1 MAARFCC
8 AGCLAVAQTIRTAGL
23 TAFYALR
30 DERAAAVP
38 RPADDD
44 STREAEAAA
53 HLVRRVDAEHCEV
66 ALLVEGM
73 RCGACVWLLES
84 WLARQPGVSGASV
97 NLATRRARVRFA
109 APTDLA
115 TILHAIAAI
124 GYRAHP
130 YDRGRR
136 EALARRESRAL
147 LLRTGLALFGMM
159 QVMMFAI
166 PAYISVDGVDA
177 ASRAL
182 LDWASLVLT
191 LPVVL
196 YSAAPFF
203 SGAWRDV
210 RTGRLGMDVPIALGV
225 GGAFIA
231 SVWSTIGAS
240 GDVYYDSITMF
251 VALVLLARLVE
262 ARLRE
267 RAGDALEAAAREV
280 PPIAER
286 LTEFPRANTTETVG
300 AAVLVRGDHVRV
312 AAGAGIP
319 ADGVVVDGRSSVE
332 EALLTG
338 ESWPTA
344 KAPGDRVLAG
354 SMNRESPLVVRVTA
368 AGEATMQ
375 SALARLTERAASER
389 PRFARLSDRIA
400 AAFVTGLLVVAATSA
415 LAWWAIDPSRALVI
429 ALAVLVVS
437 CPCALSL
444 ATPAAIACAAGA
456 LSRRGILCVRPDAL
470 ETLSRVTHV
479 VLDKT
484 GTLTTGDV
492 RLLDVVPAAGADR
505 AACTAIAA
513 ALEQG
518 SSHPLA
524 SALRDHLSE
533 AYAVS
538 QAMAIPGSG
547 VEGLIGGTRYRLG
560 REAWV
565 AEIARTA
572 RAAGEPDAGPA
583 DVTRV
588 SLGSEDGPLATLYFG
603 DRLRHGA
610 RAFVAALQHA
620 GIGVSIVSGDHA
632 AAVERVAHAVGV
644 DDWHADARPDGKRS
658 IIASLQRSGA
668 VVAMV
673 GDGINDAPGLARAD
687 VSLTLDSAAAV
698 TQWTADVVVL
708 GDDLDGAAF
717 ALKTARRAFRVIRQ
731 NLAWAL
737 AYNALAIPLAAT
749 GHLSPLAAAA
759 GMSASSLIVVGNAC
773 RLAGVRAVSIRAR
786 SPKKGFP
793 LRAREYLQP

>member
-30 DERAAAVP
+30 DERAVAMP
-38 RPADDD
+38 RPAEDD
-44 STREAEAAA
+44 STREAAAAA
-53 HLVRRVDAEHCEV
+53 HLVRRVDGEHREI

-84 WLARQPGVSGASV
+84 WLARQPGVTGASV
-97 NLATRRARVRFA
+97 NFATRRARVRFA
-109 APTDLA
+109 AQTDLA

-130 YDRGRR
+130 YDRARR
-136 EALARRESRAL
+136 EALARRESRTL

-166 PAYISVDGVDA
+166 PAYISIDGVDP

-231 SVWSTIGAS
+231 SAWSTIGAF

-251 VALVLLARLVE
+251 VALVLLARLIE

-267 RAGDALEAAAREV
+267 RAGDALEATAREV
-280 PPIAER
+280 PPIAVR
-286 LTEFPRANTTETVG
+286 LTDFPRANTTETV
-300 AAVLVRGDHVRV
+300 AASALVRGDHVRV

-338 ESWPTA
+338 ESWPSA
-344 KAPGDRVLAG
+344 KATGDRVLAG
-354 SMNRESPLVVRVTA
+354 SMNRESPLVVRVSA

-389 PRFARLSDRIA
+389 PRIARLSDRVA
-400 AAFVTGLLVVAATSA
+400 AIFVTGLLIVAAASA

-456 LSRRGILCVRPDAL
+456 LSRRRILCVRPDAL
-470 ETLSRVTHV
+470 EALSRVTHV

-492 RLLDVVPAAGADR
+492 QLLDVVPAAGADR

-524 SALRDHLSE
+524 NALLDHGSG

-538 QAMAIPGSG
+538 QAIAVPGSG
-547 VEGLIGGTRYRLG
+547 VEGVIGGTRYRFG
-560 REAWV
+560 RERWV

-572 RAAGEPDAGPA
+572 RAPAQPDPSLA

-588 SLGSEDGPLATLYFG
+588 SLGSEGGPLATLYFG
-603 DRLRHGA
+603 DRLRNGA
-610 RAFVAALQHA
+610 RAFVATLREA
-620 GIGVSIVSGDHA
+620 GIGVSIVSGDHV
-632 AAVERVAHAVGV
+632 AAVQRVAHAVAV
-644 DDWHADARPDGKRS
+644 DDWHADATPDDKRS
-658 IIASLQRSGA
+658 IIASLQRRGT

-687 VSLTLDSAAAV
+687 VSMTLGSAAAV

-708 GDDLDGAAF
+708 GDDLDGVAF
-717 ALKTARRAFRVIRQ
+717 ALETARRAFRVIRQ

-759 GMSASSLIVVGNAC
+759 GMSASSLFVVGNAW
-773 RLAGVRAVSIRAR
+773 RLLWDQSRKYAACTQSGVGGATRGEVPA
-786 SPKKGFP
+786 
-793 LRAREYLQP
+793 

>member
-1 MAARFCC
+1 VAARFCC
-8 AGCLAVAQTIRTAGL
+8 AGCLAVSQTIRTAGL

-30 DERAAAVP
+30 DERAAAGP
-38 RPADDD
+38 RPAEDD

-53 HLVRRVDAEHCEV
+53 HLVRRIDAEHCEV

-84 WLARQPGVSGASV
+84 WLERQPGVTTASV
-97 NLATRRARVRFA
+97 NFATRRAMVRFA
-109 APTDLA
+109 AQTDLA
-115 TILHAIAAI
+115 TVLHAIAAI

-130 YDRGRR
+130 YDRARR

-147 LLRTGLALFGMM
+147 LLRTGLALFAMM

-166 PAYISVDGVDA
+166 PAYISVDGVDP

-210 RTGRLGMDVPIALGV
+210 RTGRVGMDVPIALGV

-231 SVWSTIGAS
+231 SAWSTIGAS

-251 VALVLLARLVE
+251 VALVLLARLIE

-267 RAGDALEAAAREV
+267 RAGDALEAAAREL
-280 PPIAER
+280 PPMAER
-286 LTEFPRANTTETVG
+286 LTDFPRTNTTETV
-300 AAVLVRGDHVRV
+300 AAAALVRGEHVRV

-338 ESWPTA
+338 ESWPRA

-354 SMNRESPLVVRVTA
+354 SLNRESPLVVRVTA

-375 SALARLTERAASER
+375 SALSRLTERAASER

-444 ATPAAIACAAGA
+444 ATPAAIACTAGA
-456 LSRRGILCVRPDAL
+456 LSRRRILCVRPDAL

-505 AACTAIAA
+505 AACTAMAA

-524 SALRDHLSE
+524 TALREHVSD

-547 VEGLIGGTRYRLG
+547 VEGLIDGTRYRLG

-565 AEIARTA
+565 AEIARNA
-572 RAAGEPDAGPA
+572 RAAAQPDAGRA

-610 RAFVAALQHA
+610 RAFVAALQEA
-620 GIGVSIVSGDHA
+620 GIGVSIVSGDHV

-644 DDWHADARPDGKRS
+644 DDWHADARPDDKRS
-658 IIASLQRSGA
+658 IIGSLQRSGA

-687 VSLTLDSAAAV
+687 VSLTLGSAAAV
-698 TQWTADVVVL
+698 TQWTVDVVVL
-708 GDDLDGAAF
+708 GDDLDAVAF
-717 ALKTARRAFRVIRQ
+717 ALQAARRAFRVIRQ

-759 GMSASSLIVVGNAC
+759 GMSASSLIVVGNAW
-773 RLAGVRAVSIRAR
+773 RLGIRASRIRAQISADFGVRAVSIRASR
-786 SPKKGFP
+786 
-793 LRAREYLQP
+793 